1 MPCLDPSLPPA
12 SSAIAGRLEA
22 LYTPLLSG
30 VCHWWSYPLPFNH
43 PWTGCI
49 HAAAACRL
57 LLLLPLCARLSW
69 CTLLA
74 SRIAPFV
81 VAPSFS
87 CCACSNLWSFVCWL
101 VHTLVSIFVRYLLM
115 GAPVISAGH
124 ALYSVPLYTFQ
135 LSLAPPSFHIPIFFL
150 CVGVSLCV
158 CVCVFVCVCVS
169 VCVYVAVCL
178 YRCVRVS
185 VYLYRWVYIL
195 YASARMSMSM
205 CDCWRQVCSWRDL

>member
-30 VCHWWSYPLPFNH
+30 VCHWWSYPLPSNH

-74 SRIAPFV
+74 SRFAPFV

-101 VHTLVSIFVRYLLM
+101 VHSLMPIFVRYLLM
-115 GAPVISAGH
+115 GAPVIWLATLCIVSH
-124 ALYSVPLYTFQ
+124 CSHSNF
-135 LSLAPPSFHIPIFFL
+135 LSLPPLSTSLFSSFVWVYH
-150 CVGVSLCV
+150 CVYACV
-158 CVCVFVCVCVS
+158 CVPVC
-169 VCVYVAVCL
+169 VAVCL

-185 VYLYRWVYIL
+185 VYVYRWMYIL
-195 YASARMSMSM
+195 YASARLSMSM